1 MQATEHTRLTTTA
14 YALLGLLYSR
24 PYSPYE
30 LARQM
35 KRDLHFCWP
44 RAERAIYYEPKR
56 LVALGL
62 ATTEQQRTGRRPRTV
77 YSITLEGRRAF
88 EQWLEEGTA
97 APPELEC
104 EAMVRATFAHRGSKQ
119 AFLNVLAELREHAL
133 AMQRQI
139 AAQAREYEQTGGRFP
154 EQLHLIAIGGRFLA
168 DYARMLE
175 GWAGWAEAEVRTW
188 PTVAS
193 ASQVPLDFAYELFRE
208 IASAVPPDGADGPP
222 GSPAREGS

>member
-1 MQATEHTRLTTTA
+1 MSRHDETRLTTTA
-14 YALLGLLYSR
+14 YALLGFLCTR

-30 LARQM
+30 LAQQM
-35 KRDLHFCWP
+35 QRDLHYCWP

-62 ATTEQQRTGRRPRTV
+62 ATAHQEPTGRRPRTM
-77 YSITLEGRRAF
+77 YSITPAGRHAF
-88 EQWLEEGTA
+88 ERWLEEGA
-97 APPELEC
+97 AAAPELEC

-119 AFLNVLAELREHAL
+119 ALLSVLAGLREHAL
-133 AMQRQI
+133 GIQRQI

-154 EQLHLIAIGGRFLA
+154 DQLHLIAIGGRFLA

-175 GWAGWAEAEVRTW
+175 GWANWAEAEVRTW

-193 ASQVPLDFAYELFRE
+193 ASEVPLDFAYDLFRE
-208 IASAVPPDGADGPP
+208 IASAVPPDGAP
-222 GSPAREGS
+222 GASGLPAGERS